1 MTTHGRAPP
10 PPNTGSS
17 ESGDPREPSLNR
29 PTLDEMDA
37 FYRNPSSLRSDRL
50 ELAEAVFK
58 EEYVD
63 GGARA
68 AHLRRRK
75 QIEEALEAEAN
86 K

>member
-1 MTTHGRAPP
+1 
-10 PPNTGSS
+10 
-17 ESGDPREPSLNR
+17 
-29 PTLDEMDA
+29 MDA

-68 AHLRRRK
+68 AHLKRRK
-75 QIEEALEAEAN
+75 QIEKALEAEAN